1 MIGQPY
7 TPNPSSFT
15 DLEFKIV
22 EVIYR
27 KGLDAYTILR
37 ASAPE
42 GWKDGEQVSSHLP
55 AVLFLTVFLHDFRDI
70 SMAGYQTTIGTAEFH
85 ELVVNK
91 VDFKRLLT
99 VSGKRGWPSI
109 VSSVQV

>member
-22 EVIYR
+22 EVIYC
-27 KGLDAYTILR
+27 KGLDAYTIIR

-55 AVLFLTVFLHDFRDI
+55 AVLFLTVFLHDSRMISETSVWRDI
-70 SMAGYQTTIGTAEFH
+70 
-85 ELVVNK
+85 K
-91 VDFKRLLT
+91 PLLEQLSFT
-99 VSGKRGWPSI
+99 SWW
-109 VSSVQV
+109 